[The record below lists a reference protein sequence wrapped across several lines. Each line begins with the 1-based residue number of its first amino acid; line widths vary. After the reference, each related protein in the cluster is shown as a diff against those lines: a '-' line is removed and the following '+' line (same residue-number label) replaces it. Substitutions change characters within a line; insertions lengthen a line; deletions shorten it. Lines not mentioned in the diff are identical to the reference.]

1 MKVCVSNWS
10 DVSRFRIVSVL
21 MEIILNGKQR
31 DIEDSSTVSCLLES
45 LQLQGNI
52 AVEINE
58 SIVPRSQFDSHI
70 IYPGDKIEIVHA
82 IGGG

>member
-31 DIEDSSTVSCLLES
+31 DIEDSSTVSGLLES